1 MGNQSFPCSGL
12 GPEPSYAQ
20 IPLVVQN
27 PAEKLLAEWKEHRL
41 HLAVDMWLLAG
52 HPSFKFCH
60 LYDENSNAYLTG

>member
-20 IPLVVQN
+20 IPLVIQN

-41 HLAVDMWLLAG
+41 HLAVDM
-52 HPSFKFCH
+52 
-60 LYDENSNAYLTG
+60 